1 MWLCLTVARRLAV
14 HRSCRRRYYCSGR
27 WDCRHPQRD
36 ERHHRRWYVVAPR
49 CSRSR
54 VLPLWALACVVVAA
68 DPVSFLSNFTQ
79 EGTPTDLTAF
89 ATTGENILYQTHTL
103 YLRVAFTRTCAS
115 CIKYACRSR
124 THVWLHSV
132 R

>member
-1 MWLCLTVARRLAV
+1 MALLDGCEATGGAPQLSTSILLLRTLGLSSSSARRT
-14 HRSCRRRYYCSGR
+14 
-27 WDCRHPQRD
+27 
-36 ERHHRRWYVVAPR
+36 APSTMVR
-49 CSRSR
+49 GCTPLLPRSR
-54 VLPLWALACVVVAA
+54 VLPLWALACVVLAA

-103 YLRVAFTRTCAS
+103 YLRVAFTRTCA
-115 CIKYACRSR
+115 CVKYACRSH